1 MGQARKPDLREL
13 GFQWRESVVTA
24 RAPSPYRLSV
34 QVRKSYCVLKQ
45 PPVKDRGY
53 FFCKKNTIP
62 FSCCRFY
69 TNGDRS
75 FMTGE
80 YAAQICVNGKF
91 VADFIQS
98 TGNPL

>member
-1 MGQARKPDLREL
+1 MGQARKPDLRGL

-53 FFCKKNTIP
+53 FFAKKT
-62 FSCCRFY
+62 RFLL
-69 TNGDRS
+69 
-75 FMTGE
+75 
-80 YAAQICVNGKF
+80 A
-91 VADFIQS
+91 VADFIQ
-98 TGNPL
+98 TVIGHL

>member
-1 MGQARKPDLREL
+1 MGRARKPDLRGL

-53 FFCKKNTIP
+53 FFLQKISL
-62 FSCCRFY
+62 FLL
-69 TNGDRS
+69 
-75 FMTGE
+75 
-80 YAAQICVNGKF
+80 A
-91 VADFIQS
+91 VADFIQ
-98 TGNPL
+98 TVIGHL